1 MTTMKK
7 LLAAGAGAAA
17 LVAGATMTHAFADTN
32 SPGSTAVPAQKTVP
46 AQKAVTTSPASSA
59 PATALA
65 GSGTVDGK
73 SWSVAAEYYAKVP
86 KGFRVPGKALVPAG
100 KASLLCTRVTI
111 GGVRVDEQGGRWAD
125 CALSS
130 GGAGGGAG
138 LYGLTGKGLTG
149 TRIFVGT
156 PTNRVTRAVV
166 TFTDGKKLEGVA
178 KSLSG
183 TPYHLY
189 AVPIGNGRTIAAVDE
204 YAGNTRIS
212 HDTYW
217 R

>member
-7 LLAAGAGAAA
+7 LLVAGAGAAA
-17 LVAGATMTHAFADTN
+17 LIAGATVTHAFADTN
-32 SPGSTAVPAQKTVP
+32 SPGSTAVPAK
-46 AQKAVTTSPASSA
+46 KAVIAKPASSA
-59 PATALA
+59 PSKALA

-73 SWSVAAEYYAKVP
+73 SWSVEVEYYAKVP
-86 KGFRVPGKALVPAG
+86 KDFTVPGKVQIPTE
-100 KASLLCTRVTI
+100 KASLLCTHVTI
-111 GGVRVDEQGGRWAD
+111 GGVRVDARGGRWAD

-138 LYGLTGKGLTG
+138 LFGLTGKGLTG
-149 TRIFVGT
+149 TRVFVGT
-156 PTNRVTRAVV
+156 PTNGVTRAVV
-166 TFTDGKKLEGVA
+166 TLADGKKLEGAA
-178 KSLSG
+178 KPLSG

-189 AVPIGNGRTIAAVDE
+189 AVAIGSGRTIAAVDE
-204 YAGNTRIS
+204 YAGATRIS